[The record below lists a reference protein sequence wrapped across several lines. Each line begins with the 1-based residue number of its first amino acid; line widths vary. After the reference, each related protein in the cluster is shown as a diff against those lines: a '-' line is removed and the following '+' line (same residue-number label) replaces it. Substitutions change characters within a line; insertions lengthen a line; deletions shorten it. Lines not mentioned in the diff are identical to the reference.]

1 MLDLTF
7 AVQKL
12 PGVCVISV
20 AGEIDSATARAFDLY
35 IQRNRRAPGEHVVV
49 DLSEVT
55 FLASAGLRVLL
66 NTHAFARQHGGVLH
80 LAAPHPKIAGL
91 MELTQANTVLHV
103 HATVEQAVIAAL
115 QQADT
120 PERTLTEA

>member
-7 AVQKL
+7 AVQNL

-103 HATVEQAVIAAL
+103 HETVEQAVIAAL
-115 QQADT
+115 QQADAR
-120 PERTLTEA
+120 ERTLTEA

>member
-20 AGEIDSATARAFDLY
+20 AGEIDTATARAFDLY
-35 IQRNRRAPGEHVVV
+35 IQRHRRAPGEHVVV

-103 HATVEQAVIAAL
+103 HETVEQAVIAAL
-115 QQADT
+115 QQANA
-120 PERTLTEA
+120 PEKTLTEA

>member
-35 IQRNRRAPGEHVVV
+35 IQRHRRAPGEHVVV

-80 LAAPHPKIAGL
+80 LAAPHPKIAGF

-103 HATVEQAVIAAL
+103 HETVEQAVIAAL
-115 QQADT
+115 QQANT
-120 PERTLTEA
+120 QEKTLTEA